1 MKDVIE
7 CLALREIPT
16 NAGYITIFTCL
27 TLSATLSII
36 LATMLGVRFYRGTA
50 IHQNVK
56 ILIYLLLGY
65 GITFNLM
72 FDMTF
77 RNSCES
83 IDALLLLRHKLFY
96 KTLKSFGRALRH
108 VHVDFGIWTVFFRI
122 LLIFHMYHLARS
134 DTPCSLLFYTLEC
147 SWSFYPLTTCI
158 IGFILIQAAF
168 AAERITATCRLGRYE
183 RRGKYLGPIMAAAVL
198 ILSILCVRWGL
209 DTTDPNELQY
219 QCAGIPVSTKERMIS
234 IYSVMFVIDV
244 SSVAAFAYCFYY
256 NKKKLHSGRFQLDLR
271 YEIQENLKVIRILLP
286 VVVAH
291 FLFFGFFIAGSIF
304 IRQIRLR
311 MSAKAY
317 GIAVLGIYIIPH
329 YILVMCALIYGI
341 LRQESRAN
349 SKFRKAI
356 AQRPAA
362 KQEGETYFDSLRKQW
377 SEKL

>member
-77 RNSCES
+77 
-83 IDALLLLRHKLFY
+83 
-96 KTLKSFGRALRH
+96 
-108 VHVDFGIWTVFFRI
+108 
-122 LLIFHMYHLARS
+122 
-134 DTPCSLLFYTLEC
+134 
-147 SWSFYPLTTCI
+147 
-158 IGFILIQAAF
+158 AAF

-234 IYSVMFVIDV
+234 IYSVI
-244 SSVAAFAYCFYY
+244 
-256 NKKKLHSGRFQLDLR
+256 RFQLDLR